1 MGEIK
6 EFILFL
12 SDNLDD
18 GQIKA
23 LDIINECQ
31 SNGDSVEVDVKP
43 SFQVG
48 GPVYLFQI
56 TIRKPV

>member
-6 EFILFL
+6 EFVLFVR
-12 SDNLDD
+12 DNLDD
-18 GQIKA
+18 GQTKA
-23 LDIINECQ
+23 LDIITEYQ
-31 SNGDSVEVDVKP
+31 SNGDFVEVDVKP
-43 SFQVG
+43 YFQAG